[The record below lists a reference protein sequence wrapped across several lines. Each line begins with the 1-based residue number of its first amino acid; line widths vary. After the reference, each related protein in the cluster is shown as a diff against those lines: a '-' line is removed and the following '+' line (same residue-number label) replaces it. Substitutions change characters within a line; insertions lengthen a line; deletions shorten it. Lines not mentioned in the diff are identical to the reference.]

1 MEPVAIIGVGQ
12 TAFSPNRK
20 DQTYADLVYEATAAA
35 LSDARLSIANIDNI
49 VTASNDFFDGR
60 TISSMA
66 VGDACGAA
74 FGGGKSISTVEGDG
88 TFAAFYG
95 LSRILSGN
103 YDTTLVVAH
112 SKSSEGDLRLLTN
125 AFFDPLTE
133 RLLGLDWV
141 SAAALQ
147 ARVFLREKN
156 IGNIECGNVIVKN
169 RANGAKNPK
178 AHLRKP
184 LTIDEALRSPL
195 LASPLKE
202 TDACPSSDG
211 AAAIILASKSFAQK
225 KSERPIWIRG
235 VGLCADAPLG
245 ERNLAESKA
254 LRLAAHQAYQMA
266 GIDNPTAQV
275 DLVELAEQFS
285 YQELLWLEELN
296 YRNLSRVN
304 LSGGCLSAH
313 AWIVSGL
320 VRIIEASLQLRG
332 QASNQISN
340 ARRAV
345 AHGQYGLCGQSH
357 SVWVLES

>member
-12 TAFSPNRK
+12 TAFGPNRK
-20 DQTYADLVYEATAAA
+20 DRTYADLVYEATTAA
-35 LSDARLSIANIDNI
+35 LTDAGLSIAHIDNI

-74 FGGGKSISTVEGDG
+74 FGEGKSISTVEGDG
-88 TFAAFYG
+88 AFAALYG
-95 LSRILSGN
+95 LSRILSGS
-103 YDTTLVVAH
+103 YETTLVVAH

-133 RLLGLDWV
+133 RSLGLDWI

-147 ARVFLREKN
+147 ARVFFKEKN

-169 RANGAKNPK
+169 RAYGAKNPK
-178 AHLRKP
+178 AHIKKP

-195 LASPLKE
+195 VAAPLKE
-202 TDACPSSDG
+202 TDICPSSDG
-211 AAAIILASKSFAQK
+211 AAAIILASESFAKK
-225 KSERPIWIRG
+225 KSERPVWIRG
-235 VGLCADAPLG
+235 MGLCADAPLG

-254 LRLAAHQAYQMA
+254 LRLAAGRAYQMA
-266 GIDNPTAQV
+266 GIDNPSAQI
-275 DLVELAEQFS
+275 DLVELSEQFS

-296 YRNLSRVN
+296 YRNSSRVN

-320 VRIIEASLQLRG
+320 ARMIEASLQLRG
-332 QASNQISN
+332 QAANQASSV
-340 ARRAV
+340 RRAL

-357 SVWVLES
+357 SVWILES